1 MFDIEH
7 IRIYKILAMN
17 ITPLAEAYLRFLKLT
32 SPPGALLGDE
42 EFDANLKALFEATV
56 MHWSLGKPLS
66 VLETISQTKLGS
78 PATLHKRLQRLIA
91 QDFVK
96 SEVWGS
102 DKRTKFVSPTNK
114 GLVYIDL
121 VGGKMFKSLA
131 PPN

>member
-1 MFDIEH
+1 
-7 IRIYKILAMN
+7 MN

-32 SPPGALLGDE
+32 SPPGTLLGDE

-102 DKRTKFVSPTNK
+102 DKLTKFVSPTNK